1 MDRDNEERLGLSDT
15 EEKNAKCHICSTG
28 LSYLENLFYG
38 NRCLFDA
45 TKTQNVNLIQF
56 LRMVIID
63 WQIYQALLL
72 LKVRKGKK
80 KGWELYIG
88 CLGAIGYPDIND
100 IKSVTVKRELLK
112 ELRRVT

>member
-1 MDRDNEERLGLSDT
+1 MCQNEALGRSET

-45 TKTQNVNLIQF
+45 QKVQNVGLIPF
-56 LRMVIID
+56 LRMVVID
-63 WQIYQALLL
+63 WQIYQALVL
-72 LKVRKGKK
+72 LKEKKGKE

-100 IKSVTVKRELLK
+100 IKSITVKRELLK
-112 ELRRVT
+112 ELRKVT